1 MARLTLHG
9 ILIAFVVVVGY
20 VLFAA
25 FDVDL
30 VAETRSLF

>member
-1 MARLTLHG
+1 MARLTVHG
-9 ILIAFVVVVGY
+9 MLIAFVVVVGY
-20 VLFAA
+20 VLFST